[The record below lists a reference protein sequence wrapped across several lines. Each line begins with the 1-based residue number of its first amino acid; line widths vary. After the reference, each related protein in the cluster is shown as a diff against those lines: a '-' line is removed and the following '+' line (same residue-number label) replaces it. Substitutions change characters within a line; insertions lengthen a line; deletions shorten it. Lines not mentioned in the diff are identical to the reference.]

1 MKRMVMCLMV
11 LVWLLSPMIA
21 DDVDTFFE
29 ELSYQLRFRGWSEEE
44 LGQLQERARIENRVG
59 GEFGD
64 PAMVAY
70 ALHHGLYEGEDTSD
84 DVAMLRVRLAL
95 ALAVEMHTMERLGYG
110 PHEIALGAA
119 RTAHEVALQSHQRLM
134 SHEGVPSG
142 SELGNLVRHTIRER
156 ISLQTKAMRSGMV
169 GVGAG
174 TGASYGYQHF
184 GPSSHGVSAK

>member
-1 MKRMVMCLMV
+1 MRKNWDNCK
-11 LVWLLSPMIA
+11 
-21 DDVDTFFE
+21 
-29 ELSYQLRFRGWSEEE
+29 
-44 LGQLQERARIENRVG
+44 ERARLENRVG

-134 SHEGVPSG
+134 LHEGVPSG
-142 SELGNLVRHTIRER
+142 SELGNLVRLTIRER
-156 ISLQTKAMRSGMV
+156 ISLQTKTMHSGMGGRRCWNRCIVWLPAFRSLIPWCIGKV
-169 GVGAG
+169 GVGI
-174 TGASYGYQHF
+174 GAAH
-184 GPSSHGVSAK
+184 